1 MYSRITKWYTLIS
14 AGKVRAIVNSTNASP
29 INVQVTGHGLSTG
42 DKITVNG
49 HTTNTNANGTWIV
62 TKVDANNVTLDG
74 STGNGV
80 GGATGCVADFI
91 KPIKIVDFRNLLI
104 SIATDGGGDAAMTVK
119 CVGSIEEDAPEFA
132 AARSPSNMFEFIQMV
147 DKQASG
153 SGIDGDTGFV
163 VATADDYR
171 LLEINVNALYWLSF
185 LPTAGS
191 EGEITIKLL
200 ALHE

>member
-1 MYSRITKWYTLIS
+1 MERITKKYTLIS
-14 AGKVRAIVNSTNASP
+14 AGKVRAIVDSTNASP
-29 INVQVTGHGLSTG
+29 INLQVTGHGLSTG

-49 HTTNTNANGTWIV
+49 HATNTAANGTWIV
-62 TKVDANNVTLDG
+62 TKINANNITLDD

-80 GGATGCVADFI
+80 GGGTGCVADFI
-91 KPIKIVDFRNLLI
+91 KPIKVVDFRHLLVE
-104 SIATDGGGDAAMTVK
+104 IATDGGGDAAMTVK
-119 CVGSIEEDAPEFA
+119 CVGSIEEGAPDFA

-153 SGIDGDTGFV
+153 SGLDGDTGFV

-171 LLEINVNALYWLSF
+171 VFEVNTNALYWLSF